1 MFLSDNMNNQER
13 IMTTKRERPEREEI
27 MQIIAFGI

>member
-1 MFLSDNMNNQER
+1 MYLSDNMNNQEH
-13 IMTTKRERPEREEI
+13 IMTTKREGPEREEI